1 MNSFERKFETLKIV
15 APLLFPNPFQLVFS
29 NITRRINNLT
39 RSKSGLLFLTEKN
52 TFETR
57 SNSSGLKLAP
67 NSIKWSAL
75 RNARTYERDDGG
87 GGISQ
92 VFERVVPKKR
102 RREGGGGRGDGG
114 EEGGKGPSERG
125 AFSKLNNSGSH

>member
-1 MNSFERKFETLKIV
+1 M
-15 APLLFPNPFQLVFS
+15 
-29 NITRRINNLT
+29 
-39 RSKSGLLFLTEKN
+39 
-52 TFETR
+52 ETR
-57 SNSSGLKLAP
+57 SNSFGLKLAP

-75 RNARTYERDDGG
+75 RNARHLRTYGCGGGGGDGDG

-102 RREGGGGRGDGG
+102 RREGGGGDGG

>member
-1 MNSFERKFETLKIV
+1 MVGS
-15 APLLFPNPFQLVFS
+15 
-29 NITRRINNLT
+29 
-39 RSKSGLLFLTEKN
+39 EK
-52 TFETR
+52 
-57 SNSSGLKLAP
+57 
-67 NSIKWSAL
+67 
-75 RNARTYERDDGG
+75 RTSTYATYGRGGGGGDGDG

-102 RREGGGGRGDGG
+102 RREGGGGGGDGG